1 LSPNLLVRQS
11 SLKSNSAL
19 PVDVLTKQL
28 YSIEVT
34 LVMANPFARL
44 LLIGVLPVLASCYA
58 QPNQFAAKDYQRDG
72 MSIVITSVTIDGSP
86 EAVFDLV
93 TTARFWPQW
102 HPATRA
108 VGGVT
113 ERPFQVGDRIH
124 EAGRIGN
131 LDFQTSWKVV
141 EHVRPSRTFS
151 MGGGGTV
158 FTREL
163 TYKLENFAAV
173 AATSGAAEA
182 LMQSQSDQ
190 AVKQLKEMVEKI
202 LREEA
207 AGIR

>member
-1 LSPNLLVRQS
+1 
-11 SLKSNSAL
+11 
-19 PVDVLTKQL
+19 LTKQL

-141 EHVRPSRTFS
+141 EHVRPSRIVLQSEKSTTRIAYTFS